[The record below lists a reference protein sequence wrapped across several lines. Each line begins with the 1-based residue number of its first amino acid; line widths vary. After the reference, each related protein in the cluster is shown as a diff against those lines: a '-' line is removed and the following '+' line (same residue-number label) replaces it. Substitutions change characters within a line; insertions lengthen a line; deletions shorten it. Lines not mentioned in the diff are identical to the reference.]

1 MEFIPTPLPGIL
13 IVSPKIYR
21 DERGY
26 FMETYQQAIFQK
38 AGISVSFIQDNQSA
52 SHQGVLRGLHFQ
64 FPFPQAKLI
73 RVIAGEIFDVAVDI
87 RKDSTTFGKWYGT
100 NLSGAN
106 KKMLW
111 IPEGFAHGFYTLS
124 KYAKVVYKVSDCYFP
139 QHQHTLVWNDPSIN
153 IKWPLIGD
161 KKPILSAKDA
171 SGQTW
176 QEILSLI

>member
-1 MEFIPTPLPGIL
+1 
-13 IVSPKIYR
+13 
-21 DERGY
+21 
-26 FMETYQQAIFQK
+26 
-38 AGISVSFIQDNQSA
+38 
-52 SHQGVLRGLHFQ
+52 
-64 FPFPQAKLI
+64 
-73 RVIAGEIFDVAVDI
+73 
-87 RKDSTTFGKWYGT
+87 
-100 NLSGAN
+100 
-106 KKMLW
+106 MLW